1 MPRTINLALFF
12 RPDKVAAS
20 DMETIRDE
28 IGRIDR
34 GVRTFLFPTTET
46 YRWAH
51 LKLLGRPTV
60 SVELGR
66 SKSFRFRRMVRLRQL
81 KRGKLEPSDIIR
93 DAGLPIPP
101 YEVITPGIRL
111 DPADWGPYVVT
122 KPDLGGRGAYVR
134 IQKTVRVRYREA
146 DELEPDDPGR
156 RGPRLVQRFV
166 HTGPYPVSFRV
177 LTLFGEPLGCTRYEG
192 RHDVLP
198 LDAPD
203 AFGRTGS
210 RPIVASAKGCTIT
223 LWHDE
228 EMLALARRVHALF
241 PTVPTLGQDFM
252 RDARTGQLHIVE
264 VNPNGDVWFFSN
276 RSGREMQKQFGLDLY
291 SQFDALP
298 TAARTLAAVAR
309 RYAR

>member
-1 MPRTINLALFF
+1 MPPTINLALFF
-12 RPDKVAAS
+12 HPEKSAAS

-28 IGRIDR
+28 IRRIDR
-34 GVRTFLFPTTET
+34 GIRTFLFPSTRE
-46 YRWAH
+46 YRWSH
-51 LKLLGRPTV
+51 LRLLGRPTV
-60 SVELGR
+60 SIELGR
-66 SKSFRFRRMVRLRQL
+66 PRGFRFGRMVRLRHL
-81 KRGKLEPSDIIR
+81 TRGKIGPSAVIR
-93 DAGLPIPP
+93 DAGLPIPR
-101 YEVITPGIRL
+101 YEVITPGLRL
-111 DPADWGPYVVT
+111 DPKEWGPYVVV

-134 IQKTVRVRYREA
+134 IQKTGRVRYRGPE
-146 DELEPDDPGR
+146 ELDADDPGR
-156 RGPRLVQRFV
+156 RGARIVQRFI

-192 RHDVLP
+192 RHDVMP
-198 LDAPD
+198 LDEPD
-203 AFGRTGS
+203 DFGRSGS

-252 RDARTGQLHIVE
+252 RDARTGELHIIE
-264 VNPNGDVWFFSN
+264 VNPNGSVWFFSN
-276 RSGREMQKQFGLDLY
+276 RSGREIQQKFGFDLY